1 MRFNIKNQLVFIDS
15 FQLLRLSLDILVKN
29 LSKDDFKYLS
39 RKFDNNALDL
49 LLSERYFI
57 LISTWVVLKSLT
69 KTCLANEV
77 L

>member
-69 KTCLANEV
+69 KTCLVNEV

>member
-39 RKFDNNALDL
+39 QKL
-49 LLSERYFI
+49 
-57 LISTWVVLKSLT
+57 
-69 KTCLANEV
+69 
-77 L
+77 

>member
-39 RKFDNNALDL
+39 QKFDNNALDL
-49 LLSERYFI
+49 LLSERSI
-57 LISTWVVLKSLT
+57 LFL
-69 KTCLANEV
+69 
-77 L
+77 